1 MCRKAQ
7 YDCMD
12 KFQLRRVRK
21 RNAGVLS
28 LEAAMVASL
37 LVLALVS
44 VGGWLKI
51 DAERKTDQN
60 AADHL
65 NAVFRGAQHWFAQ
78 HYAAIEAAANP
89 NVRYP
94 YSVEKRGAGG
104 AERNQYLWS
113 NVFNARLQR
122 AVRRARYGGGH

>member
-51 DAERKTDQN
+51 
-60 AADHL
+60 
-65 NAVFRGAQHWFAQ
+65 
-78 HYAAIEAAANP
+78 EAAANP

-94 YSVEKRGAGG
+94 YSVWKSAVPAALSATNIYGQTYSMRVYKEPSGA
-104 AERNQYLWS
+104 LDM
-113 NVFNARLQR
+113 
-122 AVRRARYGGGH
+122 AV

>member
-44 VGGWLKI
+44 VGGWVKI
-51 DAERKTDQN
+51 DAER
-60 AADHL
+60 AL
-65 NAVFRGAQHWFAQ
+65 SVFC
-78 HYAAIEAAANP
+78 
-89 NVRYP
+89 
-94 YSVEKRGAGG
+94 VEKRGAGG

>member
-7 YDCMD
+7 YDCID
-12 KFQLRRVRK
+12 KFPLRRIRK

-51 DAERKTDQN
+51 YAERKTDQS

-65 NAVFRGAQHWFAQ
+65 NAVFRGEQHWFAQ
-78 HYAAIEAAANP
+78 HYAALDAAANP

-94 YSVEKRGAGG
+94 YSVWK
-104 AERNQYLWS
+104 S
-113 NVFNARLQR
+113 
-122 AVRRARYGGGH
+122 AVPAALSATNIYG